1 MNQVSRL
8 AWLLGTCSLTLLSAC
23 GGDDDGPT
31 SVSNITD
38 PVTLCNEV
46 VKTECKRIY
55 ECTTLQAR
63 QLVGLDLPE
72 TEPECVSQL
81 AAYLKCSEAT
91 TDKVCTGTQPYTLKQ
106 GNSCIDQANRA
117 SCDQIVNNGENI
129 AAYAPAC
136 GQCAPL

>member
-1 MNQVSRL
+1 MKEVSRL
-8 AWLLGTCSLTLLSAC
+8 LWLVGTCSLTLLSAC

-55 ECTTLQAR
+55 ECTTPAAR
-63 QLVGLDLPE
+63 QLAGLPA
-72 TEPECVSQL
+72 TEADCVSQL
-81 AAYLKCSEAT
+81 TPYLKCSEAT
-91 TDKVCTGTQPYTLKQ
+91 ADKVCTGDKAYTVKQ
-106 GNSCIDQANRA
+106 GNSCIDQANLA
-117 SCDQIVNNGENI
+117 SCDQINNNGTNI
-129 AAYAPAC
+129 SAYAPAC